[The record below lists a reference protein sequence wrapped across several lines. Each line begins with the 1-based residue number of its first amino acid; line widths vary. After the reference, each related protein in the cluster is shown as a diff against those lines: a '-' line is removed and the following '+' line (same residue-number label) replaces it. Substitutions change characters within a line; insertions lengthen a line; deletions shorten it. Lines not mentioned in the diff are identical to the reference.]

1 MQFCRKVLCQPCS
14 ARVTSPE
21 EDMEYKMGSCIGIP
35 HGKAEARAES
45 STQRDDGALLTE
57 VSTSQHSL
65 LSQPVL
71 PDIPVITGV
80 EESRGTAADQEDKEE
95 LEFPHDLLP
104 SLDFSSELN
113 IWESSL
119 GAKTS
124 SGDRKCEQVNPLL
137 AGLQHHIEVSQPLL
151 FQDTR
156 PHGCDPLVADVQL
169 LTQPA
174 ATPYPGNRPLAPSP
188 STFLDREL
196 QEAFQECEEQLVSLG
211 IVTPTQPCSPEP
223 GTWCNE
229 GNTTG
234 KVMANKSSESSSP
247 PPIVVQLGHSNGGH
261 GNRNAHGNSETADS
275 QKDTV
280 VFSFRDYI
288 LGTVNN
294 DGTAETE
301 NLKAEKEIKTD
312 EEKEAPTQIQLEMP
326 TYSAGEQPK
335 QAVFSDHT
343 NDLRQGNA
351 NSSAS
356 VGGSSTVDSDVV
368 IRKKDTEAKTDKEEN
383 LSDDFS
389 AGVCFETKV
398 GNSAMETSERSPR
411 LRDRD
416 ALPELQ
422 SKGQTGAGKHTVEQ
436 ESDPYK
442 QSSAGDKQAAQN
454 KEAKKKRHR
463 KKKKM
468 EKSPETGQEA
478 RTAVQSENEV
488 INAGNPTDS
497 PSGPVICGQHPDN
510 RLDYKEQLEGK
521 PTSSSLLSSPHSSQ
535 DHLTPSAC
543 SPAPMRALLQK
554 PHQSDNHND
563 PLSSINKSSNESLQW
578 GQHVT
583 GGETSNQNIP
593 VTHVQNTA
601 INQAASSDKRSD
613 TQTCQASVTEAKIL
627 TPENH
632 VPLSNSRTCVG
643 ESCMESVLEEALA
656 VVTALPLTTPT
667 LPEVIESEGEGESV
681 RCDLVERVAARA
693 VAESEEGV
701 EERGTE
707 KCLISADGERDEV
720 LGSPSRLALICS
732 QAKCSLALSAKE
744 GPAAAEESCTSKM
757 PHNSAESEIKAPR
770 EATARSSRRELSPA
784 EEGDAEKEPQCLEA
798 FINTSPLGLLTGSD
812 CQDHIAAGSKRE
824 GEGGGEEVVEK
835 GGLVREHSSFSQP
848 EGSASGL
855 SSAQT
860 ERCPPTDV
868 AESQLKSQSWRESI
882 ATITES
888 ICTEEERLCRP
899 RREHRGATIS
909 PLLLDAEQS
918 YSKTSG
924 GRRADLDQKL
934 VSEEGLALGR
944 TFEES
949 SVTETN
955 YSRVF
960 PSLTSR
966 QHLITSEQIPVKQQ
980 ASNNQQ
986 VQPSSTTEAETVES
1000 AAKLQVEAYSQSNS
1014 GSTAMSEVGVYLCG
1028 RSGGNRVHFMDAEK
1042 EMGSS
1047 SVDLKTMP
1055 VPALD
1060 CASLPPLTVH
1070 EQLRHPVFE
1079 ASYTFTDFL
1088 NSKKPDI
1095 PMNPAPTK
1103 DEAAAFSEAQK
1114 DVCLAK
1120 GDTRT
1125 KETKENIA
1133 TDQSHSDSLKTNTVD
1148 SQSVNSSQQLPRP
1161 AEETQTGNKGCFDVL
1176 QPPGSA
1182 ISESNHLTFELVTA
1196 KAEAETQKDAAI
1208 VCLPK
1213 EEEEIKKV
1221 VAESKGTADID
1232 QPQESPLS
1240 ATPVILE
1247 ENKGNQHNCAPL
1259 SGVDTSSTS
1268 EPVTL
1273 TCAAPLQ
1280 MKHCDPTDQPVMQ
1293 LGEKPPNEPVNP
1305 DITKAGEGPKS
1316 PTGSADPTKDAWV
1329 TSEVMASDES
1339 STFIGQCVSNP
1350 AFELQ
1355 PPGPM
1360 LSHLEFVTDSDAS
1373 VSEKAYNCSA
1383 DGDSSSD
1390 SREVDAHKSREVT
1403 HTSLAQHAEIG
1414 DVYVNANEVLPKLEN
1429 LNFDTKE
1436 SAATSNVNSQ
1446 LSQEENPIPPQPPSD
1461 AVTRNKP
1468 ANVIPL
1474 SQTVPDS
1481 AGIKPIICEAS
1492 IRDDITNVSYPFNS
1506 DLPANEV
1513 YDTIKGDNV
1522 KENHT
1527 MGDQT
1532 AMLFEEQKKQAKEAA
1547 MDNQMEAADSSKQQT
1562 GKTGTMPQQNNE
1574 ADKETIEEIGAL
1586 QPPHAYMGQKSELS
1600 LKDVKKEKEIKNTFE
1615 SKSETET
1622 CSSSPS
1628 RFPGSSEDVLR
1639 ADLESSS
1646 EPLTVYDSSLRQIPT
1661 AALECSSDSAPD
1673 LGAAL
1678 GQSQSTPDPNCFAQQ
1693 QEHHQQYLGSRHP
1706 TEAMS
1711 GGCLEG
1717 GEKANDQTQTL
1728 VKGVKGAT
1736 EERDSSAGDIC
1747 QSGSKDELAGD
1758 ASMSNEGVIKSVKG
1772 EDASLEVHRLPSSL
1786 DSNEIDGRNASP
1798 DAGIAAGYSHVS
1810 ETSQETDENESP
1822 GLEGSGRDL
1831 MPDTGFVSDLSDKDQ
1846 QKCDLSA
1853 VCQEQSR
1860 KSELSE
1866 NLVVSVEP
1874 VSQEHE
1880 SSSFHIPILTK
1891 DSTASDAIHADFSP
1905 STNQAGEISMHTCS
1919 SLPDPAAHPETGG
1932 EDFSAAVAL
1941 KSTGSESV
1949 ACESQDTVSRPH
1961 GLQRPNKTSA
1971 TQNSPIEQTPIKGP
1985 DVEEMTKEDKEA
1997 LDEGNVSEQGE
2008 EQNWIKVIDG
2018 GALGKQG
2025 VVHLAGSDKE
2035 MGSGSITVLGNS
2047 QSGEAQISTE
2057 VAVCHSDGNTGP
2069 CKARESDSDATEK
2082 MTADV
2087 DTGPSVVS
2095 SKCLEDFETLTH
2107 SEKPQDV
2114 VPLSKPP
2121 DDTVVKPTAAAS
2133 RCESESLDRAPA
2145 RRPPAEQVEAAE
2157 ADTNWIKALREAASH
2172 SQSEQVNPVDALR
2185 PFPSLE
2191 SPQQEFL
2198 TPTEEIAAPVRQEK
2212 TPPPELAAEETAEIP
2227 PVNLVKKPVDLPR
2240 PLKKAGDLLESAH
2253 EIAELSKPPQSIKVE
2268 EEETTKAELPE
2279 AAKKEEEEH
2288 PDEVQEPKRKQVT
2301 STEVVNEEQA
2311 RERTDEI
2318 PEPTANDNELV
2329 EPAKYEEQETTR
2341 PTTESP
2347 QSEEKPVS
2355 ELPVELVEKPLD
2367 IQPVEPAEVLA
2378 EETAATEAV
2387 QDPAAELRDSGPSL
2401 GDKVE
2406 SGHLAPASPQPL
2418 PSDHHLLPTHFR
2430 DTAEFPT
2437 SVPTLPEGHTLEA
2450 LPTPPASPCPPH
2462 PAPASPP
2469 ASSAD
2474 PCEDVYPAS
2483 APCHIPLRS
2492 SDSDGAFETPES
2504 TTPVKAVSPAEPQI
2518 KQTTSDEKV
2527 EDTSI
2532 TDPTSDF
2539 TAAELPCHS
2548 ASNTFDENKP
2558 IAASGT
2564 YNIDFFA
2571 AESTTHTLTRSL
2583 SLQGGELDSSAL
2595 LDGSPSGGFRP
2606 HSESFSVGTES
2617 APGTLRRPKK
2627 GRPGS
2632 VKKKPLLRQNSNP
2645 ESPRPD
2651 SSSSTP
2657 EIKKRAKPRTA
2668 SPLQAQEETEGGSAT
2683 PSPGGTQ
2690 RKARKTRVET
2700 PPPLPEETNH
2710 TTQEESLIVPAL
2722 PLCQEEIPLPES
2734 QADKEETPIPP
2745 SGSYKWDPDNFENIN
2760 PFKTGGS
2767 KIANSPV
2774 LGRKEPVCAPI
2785 STPLE
2790 SPPVPSEEPHY
2801 PSPPAPIREPVTNP
2815 EEQPIIPKRQSL
2827 RLEFDYSEESG
2838 EASHQASPP
2847 PKKLGKKPGAKMPL
2861 RKPKL
2866 GLKKAPPAQTEQLDN
2881 IPPASHNSN
2890 EDEIPATK
2898 ASYTF
2903 ELDKYEDPNL
2913 NPFTSR
2919 KNITN
2924 SPKLSRPPYNFDD
2937 SIDPFKSSN
2946 KLANSPPKT
2955 SASFELSS
2963 NDNDTENDNLGE
2975 LEDQNQNKPA
2985 KKKKTPIKSN
2995 TFRVKRSPKKSPL
3008 SDPSQDLIPADEPS
3022 SLHQQDDH
3030 ATDEEK
3036 LASSTSHKWA
3046 ALHDM
3051 DGDLNSDQ
3059 QDFPQPCDLTSFV
3072 NENSLPKETPVQD
3085 YEIEYMEKIGSSS
3098 PPPSAKKPSLY
3109 LKLDSVSDNL
3119 TKNTCAHGSEP
3130 SSPCTG
3136 SFEEM
3141 EAQITAG
3148 MKTPV
3153 LSSRPGPEGSA
3164 ADKGRK
3170 RESEVLSR
3178 TQSTEMEEQSRL
3190 KKPSTRRWNINGSP
3204 LLKHRDVSSSLESG
3218 VSKNSLYS
3226 RTTASYIEGESPHLP
3241 RELDHSLG
3249 IAREEIVTKEKEV
3262 LEWQRK
3268 YEDSRQE
3275 VVEMRRI
3282 VAEYEKTIAQMIE
3295 DDQKEKSLSHH
3306 TIQQLIME
3314 KDQALADLNSVEK
3327 SLADLFR
3334 RYEKMKDVLEGFR
3347 KNEEVLKK
3355 CAQEYLSRVRKEEQR
3370 YQALK
3375 IHAEEKLDRA
3385 NAEIA
3390 QVRAKAKQEQA
3401 ASQAS
3406 LRKEQMK
3413 VDSLE
3418 RTLEQKNKEIEEL
3431 TKICDELIAKMGK
3444 S

>member
-151 FQDTR
+151 FQDSR

-234 KVMANKSSESSSP
+234 KVMVNKSSESSSP

-436 ESDPYK
+436 ESDTYK

-488 INAGNPTDS
+488 INAENPTDS

-563 PLSSINKSSNESLQW
+563 PLSSINKISNESLQW

-770 EATARSSRRELSPA
+770 EATVRSSRRELSPA

-798 FINTSPLGLLTGSD
+798 YINTSPLGLLTGSD

-909 PLLLDAEQS
+909 PLLPDAEQS

-966 QHLITSEQIPVKQQ
+966 QHLITSEKIPVKQQ

-1000 AAKLQVEAYSQSNS
+1000 AAKLQVEAYRQSNS

-1161 AEETQTGNKGCFDVL
+1161 AEETQAGNKGCFDVL

-1280 MKHCDPTDQPVMQ
+1280 MKHCDPADQPIMQ

-1329 TSEVMASDES
+1329 TSEVTASDES

-1446 LSQEENPIPPQPPSD
+1446 LSQEENLIPPQPPSD

-1522 KENHT
+1522 KENHI

-1547 MDNQMEAADSSKQQT
+1547 MDNQKEAADSSKQQT

-1586 QPPHAYMGQKSELS
+1586 QPPHAHMGQKSESS

-1673 LGAAL
+1673 LSAAL

-1736 EERDSSAGDIC
+1736 EEGDSSAGDIC

-1831 MPDTGFVSDLSDKDQ
+1831 MPDTGFVSDLIDKDP

-1905 STNQAGEISMHTCS
+1905 STNQAGEIPMHTCS

-1941 KSTGSESV
+1941 KITGSESV

-2008 EQNWIKVIDG
+2008 EQNRIKVIDG

-2121 DDTVVKPTAAAS
+2121 DDTVVKPTAAAA

-2311 RERTDEI
+2311 REGTDEI

-2329 EPAKYEEQETTR
+2329 EPAKYEEPETTK

-2387 QDPAAELRDSGPSL
+2387 QDPAAELRDSG
-2401 GDKVE
+2401 
-2406 SGHLAPASPQPL
+2406 
-2418 PSDHHLLPTHFR
+2418 
-2430 DTAEFPT
+2430 
-2437 SVPTLPEGHTLEA
+2437 
-2450 LPTPPASPCPPH
+2450 
-2462 PAPASPP
+2462 
-2469 ASSAD
+2469 
-2474 PCEDVYPAS
+2474 
-2483 APCHIPLRS
+2483 S

-2710 TTQEESLIVPAL
+2710 TTQEESLIVAAL

-2790 SPPVPSEEPHY
+2790 SPPVPSEEPHH

-2881 IPPASHNSN
+2881 IPPATHNSN

-2919 KNITN
+2919 KSITN

-2985 KKKKTPIKSN
+2985 KKKKTPIKSKSRGVSSLCCFFN

-3178 TQSTEMEEQSRL
+3178 TQSTEMEEQP
-3190 KKPSTRRWNINGSP
+3190 PSQGPVEALAPALAMP
-3204 LLKHRDVSSSLESG
+3204 LLDRLSECDDPLQYLEPDLAETNPTAFAQKLQEEL
-3218 VSKNSLYS
+3218 VLAALRIEALQVAKNISQC
-3226 RTTASYIEGESPHLP
+3226 P
-3241 RELDHSLG
+3241 
-3249 IAREEIVTKEKEV
+3249 
-3262 LEWQRK
+3262 
-3268 YEDSRQE
+3268 
-3275 VVEMRRI
+3275 
-3282 VAEYEKTIAQMIE
+3282 
-3295 DDQKEKSLSHH
+3295 SLS
-3306 TIQQLIME
+3306 TVTPQ
-3314 KDQALADLNSVEK
+3314 
-3327 SLADLFR
+3327 
-3334 RYEKMKDVLEGFR
+3334 VLR
-3347 KNEEVLKK
+3347 
-3355 CAQEYLSRVRKEEQR
+3355 
-3370 YQALK
+3370 
-3375 IHAEEKLDRA
+3375 
-3385 NAEIA
+3385 
-3390 QVRAKAKQEQA
+3390 
-3401 ASQAS
+3401 
-3406 LRKEQMK
+3406 
-3413 VDSLE
+3413 
-3418 RTLEQKNKEIEEL
+3418 
-3431 TKICDELIAKMGK
+3431 
-3444 S
+3444 

>member
-1 MQFCRKVLCQPCS
+1 MV
-14 ARVTSPE
+14 
-21 EDMEYKMGSCIGIP
+21 
-35 HGKAEARAES
+35 
-45 STQRDDGALLTE
+45 
-57 VSTSQHSL
+57 
-65 LSQPVL
+65 
-71 PDIPVITGV
+71 
-80 EESRGTAADQEDKEE
+80 
-95 LEFPHDLLP
+95 
-104 SLDFSSELN
+104 
-113 IWESSL
+113 
-119 GAKTS
+119 
-124 SGDRKCEQVNPLL
+124 
-137 AGLQHHIEVSQPLL
+137 
-151 FQDTR
+151 
-156 PHGCDPLVADVQL
+156 
-169 LTQPA
+169 
-174 ATPYPGNRPLAPSP
+174 
-188 STFLDREL
+188 
-196 QEAFQECEEQLVSLG
+196 
-211 IVTPTQPCSPEP
+211 
-223 GTWCNE
+223 
-229 GNTTG
+229 
-234 KVMANKSSESSSP
+234 NKSSESSSP

-288 LGTVNN
+288 LGTENN
-294 DGTAETE
+294 DRTAETE

-326 TYSAGEQPK
+326 TDSAGEQPK

-383 LSDDFS
+383 LRDDFS

-422 SKGQTGAGKHTVEQ
+422 SKGQTGGGKHTVEQ
-436 ESDPYK
+436 ESDTYK

-463 KKKKM
+463 KKKKV

-521 PTSSSLLSSPHSSQ
+521 PTFSSLLSSPHSSQ
-535 DHLTPSAC
+535 DHLTASAC
-543 SPAPMRALLQK
+543 SPVPMRALLQK

-563 PLSSINKSSNESLQW
+563 ALSSINQSSNESLQW

-601 INQAASSDKRSD
+601 INRAASSDKRSD
-613 TQTCQASVTEAKIL
+613 TQTCQASVTETKIL

-643 ESCMESVLEEALA
+643 ESCMESVLEDLA

-681 RCDLVERVAARA
+681 RCDLVERVAAGA

-701 EERGTE
+701 GERGTE

-720 LGSPSRLALICS
+720 LGSSSRLALICS

-744 GPAAAEESCTSKM
+744 GQAAAEESCTSKM

-770 EATARSSRRELSPA
+770 EATVRSSRRELSPA

-888 ICTEEERLCRP
+888 ICTEEERLCGP
-899 RREHRGATIS
+899 RREHRGASIS
-909 PLLLDAEQS
+909 PLLPDAEQS
-918 YSKTSG
+918 YSKTNG

-966 QHLITSEQIPVKQQ
+966 QPLITSEQIPVKQQ

-986 VQPSSTTEAETVES
+986 VQPSSTTEAGTVES

-1014 GSTAMSEVGVYLCG
+1014 GSTAMSEVGVYLCD
-1028 RSGGNRVHFMDAEK
+1028 RSGGNRVHFVDAEK

-1095 PMNPAPTK
+1095 PINPAPTK
-1103 DEAAAFSEAQK
+1103 DEAAVFSEAQK
-1114 DVCLAK
+1114 DVCLTK

-1133 TDQSHSDSLKTNTVD
+1133 TDQSHSDSLKTNAVD

-1161 AEETQTGNKGCFDVL
+1161 AEATQAGNKGCFDVL

-1182 ISESNHLTFELVTA
+1182 SSESNHLTFELVTA
-1196 KAEAETQKDAAI
+1196 KAEAETDAAI

-1240 ATPVILE
+1240 ATPVIRE

-1280 MKHCDPTDQPVMQ
+1280 MKHCDPADQPVMQ

-1316 PTGSADPTKDAWV
+1316 PTKDAWV
-1329 TSEVMASDES
+1329 TSEVTASDES

-1383 DGDSSSD
+1383 DGDSSSV

-1429 LNFDTKE
+1429 LNFDTME
-1436 SAATSNVNSQ
+1436 SASTSNVNSQ
-1446 LSQEENPIPPQPPSD
+1446 LSQEENLIPPQPPSD
-1461 AVTRNKP
+1461 ALTRNKP

-1522 KENHT
+1522 KEKNI

-1532 AMLFEEQKKQAKEAA
+1532 AMLFEEQKKQAKEVA
-1547 MDNQMEAADSSKQQT
+1547 MDNQKEAADSSKQQT

-1586 QPPHAYMGQKSELS
+1586 QPPHAHMGQKSESS

-1693 QEHHQQYLGSRHP
+1693 QEYHQQYLGSRHP

-1717 GEKANDQTQTL
+1717 REKANDQTQTL
-1728 VKGVKGAT
+1728 VKGVKGGP
-1736 EERDSSAGDIC
+1736 EEGDSSAGDIC

-1758 ASMSNEGVIKSVKG
+1758 ASLSNEGVIKSVKG

-1798 DAGIAAGYSHVS
+1798 DAGIAAGHSRVS

-1866 NLVVSVEP
+1866 NLAVSVEP

-1919 SLPDPAAHPETGG
+1919 SLPDPAVHPETGG
-1932 EDFSAAVAL
+1932 EDFSAAVVL

-1961 GLQRPNKTSA
+1961 ELQRPNKTSA

-1997 LDEGNVSEQGE
+1997 LGEGNVSEQGE
-2008 EQNWIKVIDG
+2008 EQNRIKVIDG
-2018 GALGKQG
+2018 GQG

-2035 MGSGSITVLGNS
+2035 MGSGSIPILCNS

-2069 CKARESDSDATEK
+2069 CKARESHSNATEK

-2095 SKCLEDFETLTH
+2095 SKRLEDFETLTH

-2185 PFPSLE
+2185 
-2191 SPQQEFL
+2191 
-2198 TPTEEIAAPVRQEK
+2198 
-2212 TPPPELAAEETAEIP
+2212 
-2227 PVNLVKKPVDLPR
+2227 
-2240 PLKKAGDLLESAH
+2240 
-2253 EIAELSKPPQSIKVE
+2253 
-2268 EEETTKAELPE
+2268 
-2279 AAKKEEEEH
+2279 
-2288 PDEVQEPKRKQVT
+2288 
-2301 STEVVNEEQA
+2301 
-2311 RERTDEI
+2311 
-2318 PEPTANDNELV
+2318 
-2329 EPAKYEEQETTR
+2329 
-2341 PTTESP
+2341 
-2347 QSEEKPVS
+2347 
-2355 ELPVELVEKPLD
+2355 
-2367 IQPVEPAEVLA
+2367 
-2378 EETAATEAV
+2378 
-2387 QDPAAELRDSGPSL
+2387 
-2401 GDKVE
+2401 
-2406 SGHLAPASPQPL
+2406 
-2418 PSDHHLLPTHFR
+2418 
-2430 DTAEFPT
+2430 
-2437 SVPTLPEGHTLEA
+2437 
-2450 LPTPPASPCPPH
+2450 
-2462 PAPASPP
+2462 
-2469 ASSAD
+2469 
-2474 PCEDVYPAS
+2474 
-2483 APCHIPLRS
+2483 
-2492 SDSDGAFETPES
+2492 
-2504 TTPVKAVSPAEPQI
+2504 
-2518 KQTTSDEKV
+2518 
-2527 EDTSI
+2527 
-2532 TDPTSDF
+2532 
-2539 TAAELPCHS
+2539 
-2548 ASNTFDENKP
+2548 
-2558 IAASGT
+2558 
-2564 YNIDFFA
+2564 
-2571 AESTTHTLTRSL
+2571 
-2583 SLQGGELDSSAL
+2583 
-2595 LDGSPSGGFRP
+2595 
-2606 HSESFSVGTES
+2606 
-2617 APGTLRRPKK
+2617 
-2627 GRPGS
+2627 
-2632 VKKKPLLRQNSNP
+2632 
-2645 ESPRPD
+2645 
-2651 SSSSTP
+2651 
-2657 EIKKRAKPRTA
+2657 
-2668 SPLQAQEETEGGSAT
+2668 
-2683 PSPGGTQ
+2683 
-2690 RKARKTRVET
+2690 
-2700 PPPLPEETNH
+2700 
-2710 TTQEESLIVPAL
+2710 
-2722 PLCQEEIPLPES
+2722 
-2734 QADKEETPIPP
+2734 
-2745 SGSYKWDPDNFENIN
+2745 
-2760 PFKTGGS
+2760 
-2767 KIANSPV
+2767 
-2774 LGRKEPVCAPI
+2774 
-2785 STPLE
+2785 
-2790 SPPVPSEEPHY
+2790 
-2801 PSPPAPIREPVTNP
+2801 
-2815 EEQPIIPKRQSL
+2815 
-2827 RLEFDYSEESG
+2827 
-2838 EASHQASPP
+2838 
-2847 PKKLGKKPGAKMPL
+2847 
-2861 RKPKL
+2861 
-2866 GLKKAPPAQTEQLDN
+2866 
-2881 IPPASHNSN
+2881 
-2890 EDEIPATK
+2890 
-2898 ASYTF
+2898 
-2903 ELDKYEDPNL
+2903 
-2913 NPFTSR
+2913 
-2919 KNITN
+2919 
-2924 SPKLSRPPYNFDD
+2924 
-2937 SIDPFKSSN
+2937 
-2946 KLANSPPKT
+2946 
-2955 SASFELSS
+2955 
-2963 NDNDTENDNLGE
+2963 
-2975 LEDQNQNKPA
+2975 
-2985 KKKKTPIKSN
+2985 
-2995 TFRVKRSPKKSPL
+2995 
-3008 SDPSQDLIPADEPS
+3008 
-3022 SLHQQDDH
+3022 
-3030 ATDEEK
+3030 
-3036 LASSTSHKWA
+3036 
-3046 ALHDM
+3046 
-3051 DGDLNSDQ
+3051 
-3059 QDFPQPCDLTSFV
+3059 
-3072 NENSLPKETPVQD
+3072 
-3085 YEIEYMEKIGSSS
+3085 
-3098 PPPSAKKPSLY
+3098 
-3109 LKLDSVSDNL
+3109 
-3119 TKNTCAHGSEP
+3119 
-3130 SSPCTG
+3130 
-3136 SFEEM
+3136 
-3141 EAQITAG
+3141 
-3148 MKTPV
+3148 
-3153 LSSRPGPEGSA
+3153 
-3164 ADKGRK
+3164 
-3170 RESEVLSR
+3170 
-3178 TQSTEMEEQSRL
+3178 
-3190 KKPSTRRWNINGSP
+3190 
-3204 LLKHRDVSSSLESG
+3204 
-3218 VSKNSLYS
+3218 
-3226 RTTASYIEGESPHLP
+3226 
-3241 RELDHSLG
+3241 
-3249 IAREEIVTKEKEV
+3249 
-3262 LEWQRK
+3262 
-3268 YEDSRQE
+3268 
-3275 VVEMRRI
+3275 
-3282 VAEYEKTIAQMIE
+3282 
-3295 DDQKEKSLSHH
+3295 
-3306 TIQQLIME
+3306 
-3314 KDQALADLNSVEK
+3314 
-3327 SLADLFR
+3327 
-3334 RYEKMKDVLEGFR
+3334 
-3347 KNEEVLKK
+3347 
-3355 CAQEYLSRVRKEEQR
+3355 
-3370 YQALK
+3370 
-3375 IHAEEKLDRA
+3375 
-3385 NAEIA
+3385 
-3390 QVRAKAKQEQA
+3390 
-3401 ASQAS
+3401 
-3406 LRKEQMK
+3406 
-3413 VDSLE
+3413 
-3418 RTLEQKNKEIEEL
+3418 
-3431 TKICDELIAKMGK
+3431 
-3444 S
+3444 

>member
-1 MQFCRKVLCQPCS
+1 MSQS
-14 ARVTSPE
+14 AVSE
-21 EDMEYKMGSCIGIP
+21 HGLLLGSCFCV
-35 HGKAEARAES
+35 
-45 STQRDDGALLTE
+45 LLT
-57 VSTSQHSL
+57 
-65 LSQPVL
+65 LSPYPCL
-71 PDIPVITGV
+71 
-80 EESRGTAADQEDKEE
+80 
-95 LEFPHDLLP
+95 
-104 SLDFSSELN
+104 
-113 IWESSL
+113 
-119 GAKTS
+119 
-124 SGDRKCEQVNPLL
+124 
-137 AGLQHHIEVSQPLL
+137 
-151 FQDTR
+151 R

-234 KVMANKSSESSSP
+234 KVKANKSSESSSP

-398 GNSAMETSERSPR
+398 GNSAMETSERSPC

-488 INAGNPTDS
+488 IDAGNPTDS

-627 TPENH
+627 TPKNH

-1148 SQSVNSSQQLPRP
+1148 SQLVNSSQQLPRP

-1280 MKHCDPTDQPVMQ
+1280 MKHCDPADQPVMQ

-1329 TSEVMASDES
+1329 TSEVTASDES

-1403 HTSLAQHAEIG
+1403 HTSFAQHAEIG

-1547 MDNQMEAADSSKQQT
+1547 MDNQKEAADSSKQQT

-1728 VKGVKGAT
+1728 VKGVKGAP
-1736 EERDSSAGDIC
+1736 EEGDSSAGDIC

-1880 SSSFHIPILTK
+1880 SSSFHIPILIK

-2145 RRPPAEQVEAAE
+2145 CRPPAEQVEVAE

-2185 PFPSLE
+2185 
-2191 SPQQEFL
+2191 
-2198 TPTEEIAAPVRQEK
+2198 
-2212 TPPPELAAEETAEIP
+2212 
-2227 PVNLVKKPVDLPR
+2227 
-2240 PLKKAGDLLESAH
+2240 
-2253 EIAELSKPPQSIKVE
+2253 
-2268 EEETTKAELPE
+2268 
-2279 AAKKEEEEH
+2279 
-2288 PDEVQEPKRKQVT
+2288 
-2301 STEVVNEEQA
+2301 
-2311 RERTDEI
+2311 
-2318 PEPTANDNELV
+2318 
-2329 EPAKYEEQETTR
+2329 
-2341 PTTESP
+2341 
-2347 QSEEKPVS
+2347 
-2355 ELPVELVEKPLD
+2355 
-2367 IQPVEPAEVLA
+2367 
-2378 EETAATEAV
+2378 
-2387 QDPAAELRDSGPSL
+2387 
-2401 GDKVE
+2401 
-2406 SGHLAPASPQPL
+2406 
-2418 PSDHHLLPTHFR
+2418 
-2430 DTAEFPT
+2430 
-2437 SVPTLPEGHTLEA
+2437 
-2450 LPTPPASPCPPH
+2450 
-2462 PAPASPP
+2462 
-2469 ASSAD
+2469 
-2474 PCEDVYPAS
+2474 
-2483 APCHIPLRS
+2483 
-2492 SDSDGAFETPES
+2492 
-2504 TTPVKAVSPAEPQI
+2504 
-2518 KQTTSDEKV
+2518 
-2527 EDTSI
+2527 
-2532 TDPTSDF
+2532 
-2539 TAAELPCHS
+2539 
-2548 ASNTFDENKP
+2548 
-2558 IAASGT
+2558 
-2564 YNIDFFA
+2564 
-2571 AESTTHTLTRSL
+2571 
-2583 SLQGGELDSSAL
+2583 
-2595 LDGSPSGGFRP
+2595 
-2606 HSESFSVGTES
+2606 
-2617 APGTLRRPKK
+2617 
-2627 GRPGS
+2627 
-2632 VKKKPLLRQNSNP
+2632 
-2645 ESPRPD
+2645 
-2651 SSSSTP
+2651 
-2657 EIKKRAKPRTA
+2657 
-2668 SPLQAQEETEGGSAT
+2668 
-2683 PSPGGTQ
+2683 
-2690 RKARKTRVET
+2690 
-2700 PPPLPEETNH
+2700 
-2710 TTQEESLIVPAL
+2710 
-2722 PLCQEEIPLPES
+2722 
-2734 QADKEETPIPP
+2734 
-2745 SGSYKWDPDNFENIN
+2745 
-2760 PFKTGGS
+2760 
-2767 KIANSPV
+2767 
-2774 LGRKEPVCAPI
+2774 
-2785 STPLE
+2785 
-2790 SPPVPSEEPHY
+2790 
-2801 PSPPAPIREPVTNP
+2801 
-2815 EEQPIIPKRQSL
+2815 
-2827 RLEFDYSEESG
+2827 
-2838 EASHQASPP
+2838 
-2847 PKKLGKKPGAKMPL
+2847 
-2861 RKPKL
+2861 
-2866 GLKKAPPAQTEQLDN
+2866 
-2881 IPPASHNSN
+2881 
-2890 EDEIPATK
+2890 
-2898 ASYTF
+2898 
-2903 ELDKYEDPNL
+2903 
-2913 NPFTSR
+2913 
-2919 KNITN
+2919 
-2924 SPKLSRPPYNFDD
+2924 
-2937 SIDPFKSSN
+2937 
-2946 KLANSPPKT
+2946 
-2955 SASFELSS
+2955 
-2963 NDNDTENDNLGE
+2963 
-2975 LEDQNQNKPA
+2975 
-2985 KKKKTPIKSN
+2985 
-2995 TFRVKRSPKKSPL
+2995 
-3008 SDPSQDLIPADEPS
+3008 
-3022 SLHQQDDH
+3022 
-3030 ATDEEK
+3030 
-3036 LASSTSHKWA
+3036 
-3046 ALHDM
+3046 
-3051 DGDLNSDQ
+3051 
-3059 QDFPQPCDLTSFV
+3059 
-3072 NENSLPKETPVQD
+3072 
-3085 YEIEYMEKIGSSS
+3085 
-3098 PPPSAKKPSLY
+3098 
-3109 LKLDSVSDNL
+3109 
-3119 TKNTCAHGSEP
+3119 
-3130 SSPCTG
+3130 
-3136 SFEEM
+3136 
-3141 EAQITAG
+3141 
-3148 MKTPV
+3148 
-3153 LSSRPGPEGSA
+3153 
-3164 ADKGRK
+3164 
-3170 RESEVLSR
+3170 
-3178 TQSTEMEEQSRL
+3178 
-3190 KKPSTRRWNINGSP
+3190 
-3204 LLKHRDVSSSLESG
+3204 
-3218 VSKNSLYS
+3218 
-3226 RTTASYIEGESPHLP
+3226 
-3241 RELDHSLG
+3241 
-3249 IAREEIVTKEKEV
+3249 
-3262 LEWQRK
+3262 
-3268 YEDSRQE
+3268 
-3275 VVEMRRI
+3275 
-3282 VAEYEKTIAQMIE
+3282 
-3295 DDQKEKSLSHH
+3295 
-3306 TIQQLIME
+3306 
-3314 KDQALADLNSVEK
+3314 
-3327 SLADLFR
+3327 
-3334 RYEKMKDVLEGFR
+3334 
-3347 KNEEVLKK
+3347 
-3355 CAQEYLSRVRKEEQR
+3355 
-3370 YQALK
+3370 
-3375 IHAEEKLDRA
+3375 
-3385 NAEIA
+3385 
-3390 QVRAKAKQEQA
+3390 
-3401 ASQAS
+3401 
-3406 LRKEQMK
+3406 
-3413 VDSLE
+3413 
-3418 RTLEQKNKEIEEL
+3418 
-3431 TKICDELIAKMGK
+3431 
-3444 S
+3444 

>member
-1 MQFCRKVLCQPCS
+1 MSQS
-14 ARVTSPE
+14 AVSE
-21 EDMEYKMGSCIGIP
+21 HGLLLGSCFCV
-35 HGKAEARAES
+35 
-45 STQRDDGALLTE
+45 LLT
-57 VSTSQHSL
+57 
-65 LSQPVL
+65 LSPYPCL
-71 PDIPVITGV
+71 
-80 EESRGTAADQEDKEE
+80 
-95 LEFPHDLLP
+95 
-104 SLDFSSELN
+104 
-113 IWESSL
+113 
-119 GAKTS
+119 
-124 SGDRKCEQVNPLL
+124 
-137 AGLQHHIEVSQPLL
+137 
-151 FQDTR
+151 R

-234 KVMANKSSESSSP
+234 KVMVNKSSESSSP

-288 LGTVNN
+288 LGTENN
-294 DGTAETE
+294 DRTAETE

-326 TYSAGEQPK
+326 TDSAGEQPK

-398 GNSAMETSERSPR
+398 GNSAMETSECSPR

-436 ESDPYK
+436 ESDTYK

-468 EKSPETGQEA
+468 EKSPETGQEV

-543 SPAPMRALLQK
+543 SPAPMRALLEK

-563 PLSSINKSSNESLQW
+563 ALSSINQSSNESLQW

-643 ESCMESVLEEALA
+643 ESCMESVLEDLA

-681 RCDLVERVAARA
+681 RCDLVARVAAGA

-701 EERGTE
+701 GERGTE

-744 GPAAAEESCTSKM
+744 GQAAAEESCTSKM

-770 EATARSSRRELSPA
+770 EATVWSSRRELSPA

-860 ERCPPTDV
+860 ERCPPIDV

-888 ICTEEERLCRP
+888 ICTEEERVCGP
-899 RREHRGATIS
+899 RREHRGASIS
-909 PLLLDAEQS
+909 PLLPDAEQS
-918 YSKTSG
+918 YSKTNG

-966 QHLITSEQIPVKQQ
+966 QPLITSEQIPVKQQ

-986 VQPSSTTEAETVES
+986 VQPSSTTEAGTVKS

-1014 GSTAMSEVGVYLCG
+1014 GSTAMSEVGVYLCD
-1028 RSGGNRVHFMDAEK
+1028 RSGGNRVHFVDAEK

-1095 PMNPAPTK
+1095 PINPAPTK
-1103 DEAAAFSEAQK
+1103 DEAAVFSEAQK
-1114 DVCLAK
+1114 DVCLTK
-1120 GDTRT
+1120 GDMRT

-1161 AEETQTGNKGCFDVL
+1161 AEATQAGNKGCFDVL

-1182 ISESNHLTFELVTA
+1182 SSESNHLTFELVTA
-1196 KAEAETQKDAAI
+1196 KAEAETDAAI

-1240 ATPVILE
+1240 ATPVIRE

-1293 LGEKPPNEPVNP
+1293 LGETPPNEPVNP
-1305 DITKAGEGPKS
+1305 DFTKAGEGPKS
-1316 PTGSADPTKDAWV
+1316 PTKDAWV
-1329 TSEVMASDES
+1329 TSEVTPSDES

-1383 DGDSSSD
+1383 DGDSSSV

-1429 LNFDTKE
+1429 LNCDTME

-1446 LSQEENPIPPQPPSD
+1446 LSQEENLIPPQPPSD
-1461 AVTRNKP
+1461 ALTRNKP

-1522 KENHT
+1522 KEKNI

-1532 AMLFEEQKKQAKEAA
+1532 AMLFEEQKKQAKEVA
-1547 MDNQMEAADSSKQQT
+1547 MDNQKEAADSSKQQT

-1586 QPPHAYMGQKSELS
+1586 QPPHAHMGQRSESS
-1600 LKDVKKEKEIKNTFE
+1600 LKDVKMEIKNTFE

-1693 QEHHQQYLGSRHP
+1693 QEHHQQYLGSRHL

-1717 GEKANDQTQTL
+1717 GEKANDQTL
-1728 VKGVKGAT
+1728 VKGVKGGP
-1736 EERDSSAGDIC
+1736 EEGDSSAGDIC

-1758 ASMSNEGVIKSVKG
+1758 ASLSNEGVIKSVKG

-1798 DAGIAAGYSHVS
+1798 DAGIAAGHSRVS

-1866 NLVVSVEP
+1866 NLAVSVEP

-1919 SLPDPAAHPETGG
+1919 SLPDPAVHPETGG
-1932 EDFSAAVAL
+1932 EDFSAAVVL

-1961 GLQRPNKTSA
+1961 ELQRPNKTSA

-1997 LDEGNVSEQGE
+1997 LGEGNVSEQGE
-2008 EQNWIKVIDG
+2008 EQNRIKVIDG
-2018 GALGKQG
+2018 GTLGKQG

-2035 MGSGSITVLGNS
+2035 MGSGSIPVLGNS

-2095 SKCLEDFETLTH
+2095 SKRLEDFETLTH

-2185 PFPSLE
+2185 
-2191 SPQQEFL
+2191 
-2198 TPTEEIAAPVRQEK
+2198 
-2212 TPPPELAAEETAEIP
+2212 
-2227 PVNLVKKPVDLPR
+2227 
-2240 PLKKAGDLLESAH
+2240 
-2253 EIAELSKPPQSIKVE
+2253 
-2268 EEETTKAELPE
+2268 
-2279 AAKKEEEEH
+2279 
-2288 PDEVQEPKRKQVT
+2288 
-2301 STEVVNEEQA
+2301 
-2311 RERTDEI
+2311 
-2318 PEPTANDNELV
+2318 
-2329 EPAKYEEQETTR
+2329 
-2341 PTTESP
+2341 
-2347 QSEEKPVS
+2347 
-2355 ELPVELVEKPLD
+2355 
-2367 IQPVEPAEVLA
+2367 
-2378 EETAATEAV
+2378 
-2387 QDPAAELRDSGPSL
+2387 
-2401 GDKVE
+2401 
-2406 SGHLAPASPQPL
+2406 
-2418 PSDHHLLPTHFR
+2418 
-2430 DTAEFPT
+2430 
-2437 SVPTLPEGHTLEA
+2437 
-2450 LPTPPASPCPPH
+2450 
-2462 PAPASPP
+2462 
-2469 ASSAD
+2469 
-2474 PCEDVYPAS
+2474 
-2483 APCHIPLRS
+2483 
-2492 SDSDGAFETPES
+2492 
-2504 TTPVKAVSPAEPQI
+2504 
-2518 KQTTSDEKV
+2518 
-2527 EDTSI
+2527 
-2532 TDPTSDF
+2532 
-2539 TAAELPCHS
+2539 
-2548 ASNTFDENKP
+2548 
-2558 IAASGT
+2558 
-2564 YNIDFFA
+2564 
-2571 AESTTHTLTRSL
+2571 
-2583 SLQGGELDSSAL
+2583 
-2595 LDGSPSGGFRP
+2595 
-2606 HSESFSVGTES
+2606 
-2617 APGTLRRPKK
+2617 
-2627 GRPGS
+2627 
-2632 VKKKPLLRQNSNP
+2632 
-2645 ESPRPD
+2645 
-2651 SSSSTP
+2651 
-2657 EIKKRAKPRTA
+2657 
-2668 SPLQAQEETEGGSAT
+2668 
-2683 PSPGGTQ
+2683 
-2690 RKARKTRVET
+2690 
-2700 PPPLPEETNH
+2700 
-2710 TTQEESLIVPAL
+2710 
-2722 PLCQEEIPLPES
+2722 
-2734 QADKEETPIPP
+2734 
-2745 SGSYKWDPDNFENIN
+2745 
-2760 PFKTGGS
+2760 
-2767 KIANSPV
+2767 
-2774 LGRKEPVCAPI
+2774 
-2785 STPLE
+2785 
-2790 SPPVPSEEPHY
+2790 
-2801 PSPPAPIREPVTNP
+2801 
-2815 EEQPIIPKRQSL
+2815 
-2827 RLEFDYSEESG
+2827 
-2838 EASHQASPP
+2838 
-2847 PKKLGKKPGAKMPL
+2847 
-2861 RKPKL
+2861 
-2866 GLKKAPPAQTEQLDN
+2866 
-2881 IPPASHNSN
+2881 
-2890 EDEIPATK
+2890 
-2898 ASYTF
+2898 
-2903 ELDKYEDPNL
+2903 
-2913 NPFTSR
+2913 
-2919 KNITN
+2919 
-2924 SPKLSRPPYNFDD
+2924 
-2937 SIDPFKSSN
+2937 
-2946 KLANSPPKT
+2946 
-2955 SASFELSS
+2955 
-2963 NDNDTENDNLGE
+2963 
-2975 LEDQNQNKPA
+2975 
-2985 KKKKTPIKSN
+2985 
-2995 TFRVKRSPKKSPL
+2995 
-3008 SDPSQDLIPADEPS
+3008 
-3022 SLHQQDDH
+3022 
-3030 ATDEEK
+3030 
-3036 LASSTSHKWA
+3036 
-3046 ALHDM
+3046 
-3051 DGDLNSDQ
+3051 
-3059 QDFPQPCDLTSFV
+3059 
-3072 NENSLPKETPVQD
+3072 
-3085 YEIEYMEKIGSSS
+3085 
-3098 PPPSAKKPSLY
+3098 
-3109 LKLDSVSDNL
+3109 
-3119 TKNTCAHGSEP
+3119 
-3130 SSPCTG
+3130 
-3136 SFEEM
+3136 
-3141 EAQITAG
+3141 
-3148 MKTPV
+3148 
-3153 LSSRPGPEGSA
+3153 
-3164 ADKGRK
+3164 
-3170 RESEVLSR
+3170 
-3178 TQSTEMEEQSRL
+3178 
-3190 KKPSTRRWNINGSP
+3190 
-3204 LLKHRDVSSSLESG
+3204 
-3218 VSKNSLYS
+3218 
-3226 RTTASYIEGESPHLP
+3226 
-3241 RELDHSLG
+3241 
-3249 IAREEIVTKEKEV
+3249 
-3262 LEWQRK
+3262 
-3268 YEDSRQE
+3268 
-3275 VVEMRRI
+3275 
-3282 VAEYEKTIAQMIE
+3282 
-3295 DDQKEKSLSHH
+3295 
-3306 TIQQLIME
+3306 
-3314 KDQALADLNSVEK
+3314 
-3327 SLADLFR
+3327 
-3334 RYEKMKDVLEGFR
+3334 
-3347 KNEEVLKK
+3347 
-3355 CAQEYLSRVRKEEQR
+3355 
-3370 YQALK
+3370 
-3375 IHAEEKLDRA
+3375 
-3385 NAEIA
+3385 
-3390 QVRAKAKQEQA
+3390 
-3401 ASQAS
+3401 
-3406 LRKEQMK
+3406 
-3413 VDSLE
+3413 
-3418 RTLEQKNKEIEEL
+3418 
-3431 TKICDELIAKMGK
+3431 
-3444 S
+3444 